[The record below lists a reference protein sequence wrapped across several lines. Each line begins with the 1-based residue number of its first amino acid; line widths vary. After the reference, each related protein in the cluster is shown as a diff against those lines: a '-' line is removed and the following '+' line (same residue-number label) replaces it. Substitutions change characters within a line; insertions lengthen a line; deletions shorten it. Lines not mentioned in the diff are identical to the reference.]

1 VIFLSRPFFN
11 YDYFEP
17 KKEIIMSRFNVNFLI
32 PVLLTLILVI
42 PSGFINAQN
51 IEQSL
56 SSLRGINKVGV
67 IIEKVSQVLFDN
79 GIKEDDFKK
88 DIAENLDYAGIT
100 VLSNPEMHNLPG
112 SPYLY
117 LNIGAVKS
125 KTEDFYAVS
134 LSLEFRQDVNL
145 SRNPKQKYYSAAT
158 WSDSNV
164 GIFTKDKLND
174 IKDYAKKMVDKFV
187 KDYLKANKIDESK

>member
-1 VIFLSRPFFN
+1 MIAVLSA
-11 YDYFEP
+11 
-17 KKEIIMSRFNVNFLI
+17 IIILI
-32 PVLLTLILVI
+32 PNSYV
-42 PSGFINAQN
+42 NAQN

-56 SSLRGINKVGV
+56 SSLRGINKAGV
-67 IIEKVSQVLFDN
+67 IIEKVGQVLYDN
-79 GIKEDDFKK
+79 GIKDDDFKK
-88 DIAENLDYAGIT
+88 DIVEKLDYAGIT

-117 LNIGAVKS
+117 INIGAVKS

-145 SRNPKQKYYSAAT
+145 SRNPKQKYYGAAT

-187 KDYLKANKIDESK
+187 KDYLKANKIGESK